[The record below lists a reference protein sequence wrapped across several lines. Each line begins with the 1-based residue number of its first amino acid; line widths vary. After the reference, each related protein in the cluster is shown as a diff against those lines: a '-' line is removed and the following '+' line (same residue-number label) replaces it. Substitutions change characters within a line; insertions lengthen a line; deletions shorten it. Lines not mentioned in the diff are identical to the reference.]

1 MAPDDQELDDF
12 VTSYLKKSGVITSR
26 QLYETLVL
34 KFPNLTEDGFA
45 DLIEQLV
52 RRGQIDAYD
61 ESQRGS
67 TLLNYLSSWEKSLW
81 FYASIIASV
90 FSALAVYMI
99 PANSPLLVLRWVLG
113 LLFVLFLPGYVAIQA
128 IYPSAELYGFDRLAL
143 SVALSIVLDMFSGLA
158 LNYTP
163 WRLRLTPILLLLGTL
178 TICFAIL
185 ALARQFEAS
194 RRARRRFTIS

>member
-67 TLLNYLSSWEKSLW
+67 TLLNYLASWEKSLW

-128 IYPSAELYGFDRLAL
+128 IYPSAEIYGFDRLAL
-143 SVALSIVLDMFSGLA
+143 SVGVSIVLDMLSGLA

-178 TICFAIL
+178 TICLTIL
-185 ALARQFEAS
+185 ALARQFKAS

>member
-1 MAPDDQELDDF
+1 MTPDDQELDDF
-12 VTSYLKKSGVITSR
+12 ATAYLKKSGAITSK

-34 KFPNLTEDGFA
+34 KFPNLTEYNFA
-45 DLIEQLV
+45 DLIQQLV

-61 ESQRGS
+61 EQRGS
-67 TLLNYLSSWEKSLW
+67 TLLNYLASWEKSLW

-90 FSALAVYMI
+90 SSALAVYMI

-143 SVALSIVLDMFSGLA
+143 SVAVSIVLDMFSGLA

-178 TICFAIL
+178 TICLAIL
-185 ALARQFEAS
+185 ALARQFKAS

>member
-1 MAPDDQELDDF
+1 MTPDHQELDDF
-12 VTSYLKKSGVITSR
+12 AASYLKKSGVITSK

-34 KFPNLTEDGFA
+34 KFPNLTEDNFA
-45 DLIEQLV
+45 DLIQQLV

-61 ESQRGS
+61 ESPRGS
-67 TLLNYLSSWEKSLW
+67 TLQNYLAAWEKSLW

-90 FSALAVYMI
+90 SSALAVYMI
-99 PANSPLLVLRWVLG
+99 PPNSPLQVLRWALG

-128 IYPSAELYGFDRLAL
+128 LFPSVELDGFDRIAL
-143 SVALSIVLDMFSGLA
+143 SVGVSLVLDMFSGLA

-163 WRLRLTPILLLLGTL
+163 WRIRLAPILLLLGTL

-185 ALARQFEAS
+185 ALARQFEAL
-194 RRARRRFTIS
+194 RRGSRRFTIS